1 MRWTENLRKEP
12 LLEIRHLKTYFYSD
26 EGVVRAVDDV
36 SLNIGRG
43 EVLGVVGESGCGKST
58 LALSILRLIRPPGKI
73 VGGEIIFDGNDL
85 LKLSE
90 EEMRKIRGAKISMV
104 FQDPTSCLNPVF
116 TVGSQIEEAVILH
129 QKLKGKE
136 RLAKVIEML
145 RKVRIP
151 SPEERYKNYPH
162 QFSGGMRQRVMLAIA
177 LSCNPDLLIADEPTT
192 NLDVTIQAQV
202 LSLMKDLQREFKSSI
217 LLVTHNMGVIA
228 KMSDRVAVM
237 YAGKIVEVADV
248 IPIFEKPYH
257 PYTEALLRSIP
268 KISKIIERL
277 ESIPGVVPSLV
288 NPPPGCRFHPR
299 CRYAKEICKREE
311 PPLIEIEPGH
321 LVACHLHK

>member
-1 MRWTENLRKEP
+1 MRWTKDLRKEP

-36 SLNIGRG
+36 SLNIGRE

-73 VGGEIIFDGNDL
+73 VGGEIIFDGKDL

-116 TVGSQIEEAVILH
+116 TVGSQIEETVILH

>member
-1 MRWTENLRKEP
+1 MRWTEDLHKEP

-36 SLNIGRG
+36 SLNIGRE

-202 LSLMKDLQREFKSSI
+202 LSLMKDLQQEFKSSI

>member
-1 MRWTENLRKEP
+1 MRKEP

>member
-1 MRWTENLRKEP
+1 MHKEP

-36 SLNIGRG
+36 SLNIGRE

-202 LSLMKDLQREFKSSI
+202 LSLMKDLQQEFKSSI

>member
-1 MRWTENLRKEP
+1 
-12 LLEIRHLKTYFYSD
+12 
-26 EGVVRAVDDV
+26 
-36 SLNIGRG
+36 
-43 EVLGVVGESGCGKST
+43 
-58 LALSILRLIRPPGKI
+58 
-73 VGGEIIFDGNDL
+73 
-85 LKLSE
+85 
-90 EEMRKIRGAKISMV
+90 
-104 FQDPTSCLNPVF
+104 
-116 TVGSQIEEAVILH
+116 
-129 QKLKGKE
+129 
-136 RLAKVIEML
+136 
-145 RKVRIP
+145 
-151 SPEERYKNYPH
+151 
-162 QFSGGMRQRVMLAIA
+162 
-177 LSCNPDLLIADEPTT
+177 
-192 NLDVTIQAQV
+192 
-202 LSLMKDLQREFKSSI
+202 MKDLQREFKSSI

>member
-1 MRWTENLRKEP
+1 MRWTEDLRKEP